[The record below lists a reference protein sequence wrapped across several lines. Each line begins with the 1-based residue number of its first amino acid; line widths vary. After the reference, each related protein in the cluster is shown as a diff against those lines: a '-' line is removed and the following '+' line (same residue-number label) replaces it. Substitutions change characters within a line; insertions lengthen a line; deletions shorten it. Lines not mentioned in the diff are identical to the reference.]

1 MKSAKVNGETLRNL
15 RLRAGMTIKALS
27 EKSKLSEQTIEYIE
41 KGKRKHINDAT
52 LLGLAAALGIDVVL
66 LREKL
71 QETEV
76 KTA

>member
-1 MKSAKVNGETLRNL
+1 MKKVNGETLRNL

-27 EKSKLSEQTIEYIE
+27 EKSSLSEQTIEYVE

-52 LLGLAAALGIDVVL
+52 LIGLAKGLGIDVIEL
-66 LREKL
+66 GQKL
-71 QETEV
+71 QDAEV

>member
-1 MKSAKVNGETLRNL
+1 MKKVNGETLRNL
-15 RLRAGMTIKALS
+15 RLRAGMTIRALS

-52 LLGLAAALGIDVVL
+52 LIGLALGFGIDVIEL
-66 LREKL
+66 GQKL